1 MSVEKTTEHVPT
13 PEKPKVSSGRRKFL
27 SGMAGAAGGGCLMAL
42 GVGIYSRQASALPAL
57 ALRPPGALPESE
69 FLAACTRCGL
79 CVRDCPPG
87 ILKLAAPGD
96 LAPTGT
102 PYFTARTGPCEMCP
116 DIPCIRNCPTGA
128 LDTTL
133 GDIDKA
139 RMGVAVLVDQETCIA
154 FLGLRCEIC
163 HNVCPVSAET
173 GSGGHVKAIT
183 LEKRHNPRSDR
194 HAMLLPTVH
203 SDLCTGCGLC
213 EKACILEESA
223 IRILPP
229 ALAQGKMGKHWL
241 KGWEEREKHGGS
253 LIGDQKLQ
261 HLPVRGLEERAF
273 GDTRVYERAS
283 PRTDDLADPPPFN
296 PDILNGSDS
305 GGKP

>member
-1 MSVEKTTEHVPT
+1 MSVEKTTKHTPS

-27 SGMAGAAGGGCLMAL
+27 SGMAGAAGGGCLMAI

-57 ALRPPGALPESE
+57 ALRPPGALPEPE

-96 LAPTGT
+96 PVPTGT
-102 PYFTARTGPCEMCP
+102 PYFTARTGPCEMCQ
-116 DIPCIRNCPTGA
+116 DIPCVRNCPTGA
-128 LDTTL
+128 LDTKL
-133 GDIDKA
+133 DDINKA
-139 RMGVAVLVDQETCIA
+139 RMGVAVLADQETCIA

-163 HNVCPVSAET
+163 YNACPVI
-173 GSGGHVKAIT
+173 GKAIT

-203 SDLCTGCGLC
+203 SEYCTGCGLC
-213 EKACILEESA
+213 EKACILEEAA
-223 IRILPP
+223 IRVLPP

-253 LIGDQKLQ
+253 LIGDQHLQ
-261 HLPVRGLEERAF
+261 QLPVRGLEGRAF
-273 GDTRVYERAS
+273 GDTRVYEA
-283 PRTDDLADPPPFN
+283 PARTDDLADPPPFD
-296 PDILNGSDS
+296 PELINGSDP